1 MTMKHLVLALA
12 FAALCGGVKS
22 QPHAIA
28 TGPERGTY
36 IGFGLDL
43 ATHVAKPVGIDL
55 RVRPS
60 KGSAENV
67 HLLRKEPGVRLALVQ
82 SDVYSAFL
90 DSARNGSKEA
100 RQIIDPLRVIMPL
113 YDEEVHVVV
122 RADSPLNFV
131 HEIKGQRINVGPVGS
146 GTALTATTLYRAM
159 FAAAPAEANIS
170 YLTHDEALLKL
181 SGDEGVDVAIVV
193 ATQPS
198 KIFAQMKPQARKF
211 IKLLRMDPNAVESR
225 QALQVYHAT
234 NIASRHYPNLLDQDV
249 PALATKTMLVTYD
262 FNIGSTTGVM
272 LDRFAQ
278 SLCARMPMLRSQG
291 HAKWKE
297 IKFDLPPL
305 GEGWRYHAG
314 SYRTLSRC
322 TEARMQTTDSATLT
336 SQSECSP
343 EDRLLGLCQNPNVA
357 VRTRPEKT
365 NLLGNSPVA
374 NR

>member
-1 MTMKHLVLALA
+1 MKQLFLALV
-12 FAALCGGVKS
+12 FAATFNGAAA

-36 IGFGLDL
+36 IDFGLDL
-43 ATHVAKPVGIDL
+43 AKHVAKPAGIDL

-60 KGSAENV
+60 KGSSENL
-67 HLLRKEPGVRLALVQ
+67 HLLRKEAGVRLALVQ

-90 DSARNGSKEA
+90 GSARNGNKEA
-100 RQIIDPLRVIMPL
+100 HQIIDPLRVIMPL
-113 YDEEVHVVV
+113 YDEEIHVVV

-159 FAAAPAEANIS
+159 FSTAPDEANIS

-211 IKLLRMDPNAVESR
+211 IKLLRFDPKAVEST
-225 QALQVYHAT
+225 QALQVYQAAS
-234 NIASRHYPNLLDQDV
+234 IASRNYPNLLDQDV

-262 FNIGSTTGVM
+262 FNIGGATGVM
-272 LDRFAQ
+272 LDRFVH
-278 SLCARMPMLRSQG
+278 SLCARMPTLRSQG
-291 HAKWKE
+291 QAKWKE

-322 TEARMQTTDSATLT
+322 TEDRMQALNSAASTEP
-336 SQSECSP
+336 SHCRP
-343 EDRLLGLCQNPNVA
+343 EERLLGLCQSTSAA

-365 NLLGNSPVA
+365 NLLISSPVA